1 MSLEEEINYLTAAIQ
16 SLEVVVSGLTTAMQT
31 LTATAR
37 TEIEVKHGKPMIEV
51 ITKENLGYDNM
62 MQTLGFDIHSSPPC
76 KPGKQRKPR
85 AKEQFPRA
93 VCRSSCCG
101 AEHHRYSPSRDGCGA
116 CKP

>member
-16 SLEVVVSGLTTAMQT
+16 SLEIVVSGLTTAMQT

-51 ITKENLGYDNM
+51 LKFGTDEREHAYK
-62 MQTLGFDIHSSPPC
+62 QHFPS
-76 KPGKQRKPR
+76 KQRKPR

-93 VCRSSCCG
+93 ICKASCCG
-101 AEHHRYSPSRDGCGA
+101 AEHHRYSPKRDGCGA

>member
-16 SLEVVVSGLTTAMQT
+16 SLEIVVSGLTTAMQT

-51 ITKENLGYDNM
+51 LKFGTDERERAYNQNFSGN
-62 MQTLGFDIHSSPPC
+62 
-76 KPGKQRKPR
+76 QRKPR

-93 VCRSSCCG
+93 ICRASCCG
-101 AEHHRYSPSRDGCGA
+101 ARHHRYSPKRDGCGA

>member
-51 ITKENLGYDNM
+51 LKFGTDERERVYDEH
-62 MQTLGFDIHSSPPC
+62 FDIHASPSC

-101 AEHHRYSPSRDGCGA
+101 AEHHRYSPKRDGCGA

>member
-1 MSLEEEINYLTAAIQ
+1 MSLEEEIHYLTAAIQ
-16 SLEVVVSGLTTAMQT
+16 SLEIVVSGLTTAMQT

-51 ITKENLGYDNM
+51 LKFGTDERIRAYEEHFTEEFRNSGN
-62 MQTLGFDIHSSPPC
+62 
-76 KPGKQRKPR
+76 PGKQRKPR

-93 VCRSSCCG
+93 ICRASCCG
-101 AEHHRYSPSRDGCGA
+101 AEHHRYSPKRDGCGA